1 MNNYAARSMLN
12 RFVVDSQ
19 NTVREMVELAV
30 TNWLGAQRFGTNDH
44 YRKELAILAERFLE
58 SAKEM
63 EECNHCQHMRRINSI
78 GINRIAADTWGTI
91 YPSYCRAAD
100 RGERR
105 WSDSASA
112 YCCGPAQGYW

>member
-1 MNNYAARSMLN
+1 MNNYAARPMLN
-12 RFVVDSQ
+12 GFVVDSE

-63 EECNHCQHMRRINSI
+63 EECWTIASI
-78 GINRIAADTWGTI
+78 CAALT
-91 YPSYCRAAD
+91 A
-100 RGERR
+100 
-105 WSDSASA
+105 
-112 YCCGPAQGYW
+112 

>member
-1 MNNYAARSMLN
+1 MLN
-12 RFVVDSQ
+12 RFVVNSE

-63 EECNHCQHMRRINSI
+63 EECWAIASMCAASTKSRATPGQRSI
-78 GINRIAADTWGTI
+78 
-91 YPSYCRAAD
+91 PSYAAAAD

-112 YCCGPAQGYW
+112 HCYGPAQGD